1 MNQLPMSEVKM
12 VVTDLDGTLLQSDQS
27 ISPADN
33 ETLERL
39 GSLGV
44 CRVAATG
51 RNLFKVR
58 QVLNENTPFDYV
70 ILSSGAGIMDWKS
83 QKLLRALSIT
93 AARTGEIIH
102 YLISEHQNFKI
113 SRELP
118 DNHNFGWWRSYDCP
132 ELKRYVDHHKKLGDA
147 VEIDPEKPFVSSQF
161 LMFFPRDSNQFEV
174 MKAKI
179 QTTFP
184 ELSVIRTTSPLDA
197 SYTWM
202 EIFPNSVSKAYG
214 IKEIC
219 RITGIAQEN
228 TLGIGNDFNDLEML
242 DFTHHSYVVDNA
254 PEELKLKYLI
264 SLAHYNDGFSHAVNQ
279 HIKK

>member
-27 ISPADN
+27 ISPVDN

-39 GSLGV
+39 GNLGV

-58 QVLNENTPFDYV
+58 QVLNENSPFDYV
-70 ILSSGAGIMDWKS
+70 ILSSGAGIMEWKS
-83 QKLLRALSIT
+83 QKLLRAMSIT
-93 AARTGEIIH
+93 AARTGDIIH
-102 YLISEHQNFKI
+102 YLISEKQNFKV

-118 DNHNFGWWRSYDCP
+118 DNHNFGWWESYDCP
-132 ELKRYVDHHKKLGDA
+132 ELKRYVDHHRKLGDA
-147 VEIDPEKPFVSSQF
+147 VKIDPGKPFISSQF
-161 LMFFPRDSNQFEV
+161 LMFFPNDSSQFELI
-174 MKAKI
+174 KEKI
-179 QTTFP
+179 QSTFP
-184 ELSVIRTTSPLDA
+184 ELSVIRTTSPLDK

-202 EIFPNSVSKAYG
+202 EIFPNGVSKAYG
-214 IKEIC
+214 IEEIC
-219 RITGIAQEN
+219 RITGIAREN

-264 SLAHYNDGFSHAVNQ
+264 SLAHYDDGFSHAVNK
-279 HIKK
+279 HIKR